1 VASPPLPLPRPRDI
15 PPSVRDSPLAAPVR
29 LPRGQSL
36 LRLAILMAVI
46 VWAWAG
52 TGITLPT
59 LIEGLPDMAN
69 FVSRLF
75 PPNLA
80 AIGEAIAL
88 WWVAVPFAGEGV
100 AMPVPAL
107 PPAGPLFETVQ
118 MAITGTLLAVAIAM
132 PLSLLAAANISPH
145 PAIYQSARAVLNV
158 GRTIPEL
165 VLALAFVAAVG
176 LGAFPGTLALALHSV
191 FSLSKIFAEAI
202 EAINPRQVEAVRAA
216 GASRLQTIAYAV
228 MPQALPVMLSYSLL
242 YWEHNIRAAT
252 VLGLVGAGGIG
263 FKIQVSMRLF
273 QYNDLTMY
281 VILLVVMVTL
291 IDRFSAFLRARIT

>member
-1 VASPPLPLPRPRDI
+1 VASPPLPLPRPRAI
-15 PPSVRDSPLAAPVR
+15 PPSVRDNPLAEPVR
-29 LPRGQSL
+29 LPGWQSL
-36 LRLAILMAVI
+36 LRLVLLAAVI
-46 VWAWAG
+46 GWAWAG

-59 LIEGLPDMAN
+59 LVEGLPDMAN

-75 PPNLA
+75 PPNPA
-80 AIGEAIAL
+80 VIGEAISL
-88 WWVAVPFAGEGV
+88 WWVAVPFAGGV
-100 AMPVPAL
+100 AIPVPAL
-107 PPAGPLFETVQ
+107 PPGGPLFETVQ
-118 MAITGTLLAVAIAM
+118 MAITGTLLAVVIAM
-132 PLSLLAAANISPH
+132 PLSLLAASNVSPH
-145 PAIYQSARAVLNV
+145 PAVYQSARAVLNV

-216 GASRLQTIAYAV
+216 GAARLQTIVFAV
-228 MPQALPVMLSYSLL
+228 LPQALPTMLSYSLL
-242 YWEHNIRAAT
+242 YWESNIRAAT